1 MKQHKKTTFTY
12 TLVISNSMLNIIF
25 IQNKRTKTKIA
36 RGYNYFSYLILLI
49 LFLYFFMLF
58 FSIFYGNKRIQFER
72 KISGLPRRKSERNTK
87 KKEPLDFESS
97 SSSQQ
102 DDSDDEDSE
111 DSDTAEHDDV
121 KVVMN
126 VTE

>member
-1 MKQHKKTTFTY
+1 
-12 TLVISNSMLNIIF
+12 
-25 IQNKRTKTKIA
+25 
-36 RGYNYFSYLILLI
+36 
-49 LFLYFFMLF
+49 MLF

-72 KISGLPRRKSERNTK
+72 KISGLPRRKSEINTK

>member
-1 MKQHKKTTFTY
+1 
-12 TLVISNSMLNIIF
+12 
-25 IQNKRTKTKIA
+25 
-36 RGYNYFSYLILLI
+36 
-49 LFLYFFMLF
+49 MLF
-58 FSIFYGNKRIQFER
+58 FSIFYGNKRIQFKR
-72 KISGLPRRKSERNTK
+72 KISGLPRLKSERNTK
-87 KKEPLDFESS
+87 KKEPLNFESS
-97 SSSQQ
+97 RSSQQ